1 MVIQEHKVWLQ
12 IFFCGHVRHNMFIER
27 REEEKYEV
35 SRIASNKVSTE
46 QYSNSTST
54 DNKTLH

>member
-1 MVIQEHKVWLQ
+1 
-12 IFFCGHVRHNMFIER
+12 MFIER
-27 REEEKYEV
+27 REEKKYEV
-35 SRIASNKVSTE
+35 SQIASNKVSTE